1 MVFEKGMYV
10 RCPIDELENPRNFV
24 CGQIE
29 NVDEFTETVTIK
41 FHDPFKLRAYYE
53 NIPTMAKFNFR
64 HVQHCSV
71 YAECIISYRQNSY
84 VILAREQVEGWFYY
98 TIQNEL
104 ESSLFKVKEDELLVP
119 FYSGRISPIE
129 QLRNYEFQ
137 NPAWYF
143 GRSVVSRTIKI
154 LDNSVFGF
162 KELAGCKIFLAAHQL
177 RTIMR
182 CLQENNCR
190 YMLADEVGM
199 GKTIEAASVLK
210 VYLLHNSNKKVLIAV
225 PRPLIAQWKKEL
237 FIKFEIIPGSSAN
250 DNLVELI
257 SLDEIKRYDNLS
269 WDFVIVDEAH
279 KLLSDKK
286 LYNCYHDL
294 SKQSSN
300 ILFLSATPVQ
310 QKKEAY
316 LLLLRLILPER
327 YDNISLED
335 FGVLVEKQESIR
347 KNTYLVLQDYDDY
360 TQIIDDIITNEG
372 KRELHDECKELFE
385 DIISGLKKVNRV
397 INDEAL
403 SGIISQ
409 IKIDKDDYGRIKMQ
423 EAFLYICG
431 NYQLEKNIIRNR
443 RSFLSADLAKRTV
456 KGISY
461 ELDPQKNIYEYATY
475 DAIVDWIVSQNLTVE
490 EFEKSYI
497 PLVMAFFSSS
507 WALDSEL
514 QNQVERGLEVDGSV
528 RENAYKWLAA
538 EEDILL
544 ILDDAL
550 AEPYKYSS
558 RIINIIDF
566 VDQEVSGQ
574 KVVLFTNYERT
585 FKKYATVLREYFG
598 EEKLAIFNKRMTE
611 DELELNVYRFQNDSQ
626 CFMILCDETGGEG
639 RNLQSA
645 DFVIHIDLPWDAN
658 AIEQRIGR
666 LDRLGRDP
674 EKDVCSV
681 VVYTKGTLE
690 EELFNF
696 WNKGLGIFE
705 NSLSGLEIIMN
716 EINESIIKAVT
727 SDFRYGISNAITRI
741 INSSQKMEKEVREEQ
756 HFDTAA
762 FIYASVNQ
770 ELARLLRYYSENEN
784 ELFASTLLGWANL
797 AGLKADVSK
806 NDIVRFNEHSFSL
819 KSAENSLL
827 MPPNW
832 QEYISKSSNVYSRK
846 IRQMYEQ
853 LAGSKNLHNERE
865 IVGTFRRDIAIE
877 NDFLHFFAPGDEIF
891 DCIVDNAMKSNR
903 GTCAAFAVQSDFEW
917 MGIVFTWT
925 LKPNEMLLLEKN
937 IPLVTLRQYKNYI
950 SADQISTAVSFP
962 AFDKVDI
969 NQVIKLLNR
978 WVAIPASRIRDEV
991 AHLGRRS
998 RRGDFLHI
1006 KERYGC
1012 SNIEWFKETY
1022 PKEQWES
1029 FLNSAVKKGKEQAK
1043 VKFRSGNNIK
1053 SAIAEINR
1061 TLNDEIAHA
1070 RFFGR
1075 GQDEVEKKRVIY
1087 NVVIQALKTSKF
1099 ELESA
1104 AFMWVRK
1111 L

>member
-1 MVFEKGMYV
+1 MFEKGMYV
-10 RCPIDELENPRNFV
+10 RCPMDELESPRNFI
-24 CGQIE
+24 CGQIV
-29 NVDEFTETVTIK
+29 NVDEFAETVTIK

-53 NIPTMAKFNFR
+53 NIPTVAEFSFM
-64 HVQHCSV
+64 HIQHCSV
-71 YAECIISYRQNSY
+71 YTECLVGYRQYRYTVLS
-84 VILAREQVEGWFYY
+84 REQVEGWFYY

-104 ESSLFKVKEDELLVP
+104 ESSLLKVKEDELMVP
-119 FYSGRISPIE
+119 FYAGRISPIE

-143 GRSVVSRTIKI
+143 GRSIVSRTIKI

-162 KELAGCKIFLAAHQL
+162 KELAGCKISLVPHQL

-182 CLQENNCR
+182 CLQEDNCR

-210 VYLLHNSNKKVLIAV
+210 VFLLHNSNKKVLIAV
-225 PRPLIAQWKKEL
+225 PRPLMAQWKKEL
-237 FIKFEIIPGSSAN
+237 FIKFEIIPGNDAN
-250 DNLVELI
+250 DNLIELI
-257 SLDEIKRYDNLS
+257 SLDEIEKYDNFL

-279 KLLSDKK
+279 KLLANES
-286 LYNCYHDL
+286 LYSSYHDL
-294 SKQSSN
+294 SKRASN

-310 QKKEAY
+310 QKKESY
-316 LLLLRLILPER
+316 LMLLQLIMPER
-327 YDNISLED
+327 YDNIPLED
-335 FGVLVEKQESIR
+335 FEFLVEKQESIR

-360 TQIIDDIITNEG
+360 TEIIDDIIANEEEPG
-372 KRELHDECKELFE
+372 QNEECQELFI
-385 DIISGLKKVNRV
+385 DIISGLKKVNRT

-403 SGIISQ
+403 SRIISE
-409 IKIDKDDYGRIKMQ
+409 IEIEKDNYGRIKMQ

-443 RSFLSADLAKRTV
+443 RRYLSADLAKRTV
-456 KGISY
+456 QGISY
-461 ELDPQKNIYEYATY
+461 ELDPMKNIYEYATY
-475 DAIVDWIVSQNLTVE
+475 DAIVDWIVSQNVTVE
-490 EFEKSYI
+490 QFKKSFI
-497 PLVMAFFSSS
+497 PLLLAFFSSS
-507 WALDSEL
+507 WAFEAEL
-514 QNQVERGLEVDGSV
+514 ENQAADGLKIDESV
-528 RENAYKWLAA
+528 GENANRWLAA
-538 EEDILL
+538 EEDVLL
-544 ILDDAL
+544 HLDEVL

-566 VDQEVSGQ
+566 VDQEISGQ

-585 FKKYATVLREYFG
+585 FEKYSIVLKEYFG
-598 EEKLAIFNKRMTE
+598 ENRLAIFNKEMTD

-681 VVYTKGTLE
+681 VAYTKGTLE
-690 EELFNF
+690 EELYHF
-696 WNKGLGIFE
+696 WNKGLGIFDH
-705 NSLSGLEIIMN
+705 SLSGLEIIMN

-727 SDFRYGISNAITRI
+727 SDFRYGISNAMGAI
-741 INSSQKMEKEVREEQ
+741 IEFSQKMEKEIREEQ

-762 FIYASVNQ
+762 FIYASMNQ
-770 ELARLLRYYSENEN
+770 ELTRLLRYYSENEN
-784 ELFASTLLGWANL
+784 ELFASTMLGWASL
-797 AGLKADVSK
+797 AGLKGEVSK
-806 NDIVRFNEHSFSL
+806 NDIARFNEHSFSL

-832 QEYISKSSNVYSRK
+832 QEYISKSSNVFSRK
-846 IRQMYEQ
+846 IRQMYEE

-877 NDFLHFFAPGDEIF
+877 NDYLHFFAPGDEIF
-891 DCIVDNAMKSNR
+891 DCIVDNAMRSYR

-917 MGIVFTWT
+917 MGLVFTWT

-937 IPLVTLRQYKNYI
+937 ISLVTLRQYKNYI
-950 SADQISTAVSFP
+950 SADQILTAVSLP
-962 AFDKVDI
+962 AFEKIDI
-969 NQVIKLLNR
+969 DRVIKLMNR
-978 WVAIPASRIRDEV
+978 CITFPVSRIREEV
-991 AHLGRRS
+991 AHMGKRS
-998 RRGDFLHI
+998 IKRDFLHI
-1006 KERYGC
+1006 KERYSC

-1022 PKEQWES
+1022 PKEQWIS
-1029 FLNSAVKKGKEQAK
+1029 FINSAVKRGKEQAK

-1053 SAIAEINR
+1053 SAVAEINR
-1061 TLNDEIAHA
+1061 ILNDEIAQA

-1075 GQDEVEKKRVIY
+1075 GKDELEKKRAIY

-1099 ELESA
+1099 EMESA